1 MPRTYDL
8 VKVVCYRQN
17 HEKMIIVNYNNYNNY
32 CTFSLKYAGVKS
44 KSWQHKLRDE
54 ARAAPHSTIPKMQN

>member
-1 MPRTYDL
+1 
-8 VKVVCYRQN
+8 
-17 HEKMIIVNYNNYNNY
+17 MIIMNDNDYYNYR
-32 CTFSLKYAGVKS
+32 TFSLKNAGVKS